1 MKVLKPLAIAF
12 RTILLLGLAVAAQN
26 VIAAR
31 TPSVKAKIDPMTV
44 PDITVQSEDY
54 AVARS
59 HFHTN
64 LLQKGPAPFQEC
76 TENHRR
82 SHRNRICFW
91 VFTVERGLA
100 VPQQMTA
107 KSPAV
112 LFLHGGF
119 CFDLSTWKILS
130 LFETPV
136 SW

>member
-59 HFHTN
+59 TFIPTFFRKVPRHSRS
-64 LLQKGPAPFQEC
+64 APQR
-76 TENHRR
+76 NHRPE
-82 SHRNRICFW
+82 SPKSNMLL
-91 VFTVERGLA
+91 GLY
-100 VPQQMTA
+100 
-107 KSPAV
+107 S
-112 LFLHGGF
+112 
-119 CFDLSTWKILS
+119 
-130 LFETPV
+130 
-136 SW
+136 